1 MKDIQ
6 YWNSYTGVHRSN
18 TARGNM
24 QGLITDAKWVD
35 IAYFI
40 YTG

>member
-6 YWNSYTGVHRSN
+6 YWNSDTGVHGSN
-18 TARGNM
+18 TARENM
-24 QGLITDAKWVD
+24 QGLITDANWAD

-40 YTG
+40 CTG

>member
-6 YWNSYTGVHRSN
+6 YWNSDTGVHGSN

-24 QGLITDAKWVD
+24 QGLITDAKWAD

-40 YTG
+40 CTG